1 MVPSSPNRKMGLFAA
16 TMLVTVN
23 MVGTG
28 IFLLP
33 VSMAS
38 AGTASIL
45 GWIVAS
51 LGAGSIGLMFA
62 FLGAT
67 DPEPGG
73 PYAYARNTF
82 GPYLGFQTNYVYWTA
97 NLVGN
102 VAVATTVIG
111 YCTAF
116 APALKAPALTLV
128 GALIVVW
135 LATVFNIMG
144 PRVVGLLTGWSTVV
158 AMVPLVLVAVFGWI
172 WFDGKVFM
180 DAWLPKGETTIGA
193 ISTSATYALWAFMGV
208 ESASV
213 SAGVIDNP
221 KRNIPLATLLGLII
235 ATVLYVS
242 TCTVL
247 MGIIPAP
254 ELAKSDDPFSEAAL
268 RSVGQ
273 IGAWIIAGAAIL
285 KAGGSLIGWTLTI
298 SQSARAAAADGMFP
312 RLYARTNRMGVPVF
326 NLVIS
331 AVLMSVILVAT
342 ASPSLTDQFNII
354 INVAIILNLL
364 PYLYC
369 AVAFLFSVRRRKITG
384 RKRVGAIT
392 VTVLAIG
399 YCLWALIGSE
409 VRLARDAMI
418 LLFLSIPFFLIFY
431 REATAPTPAVEEVPN
446 KDE

>member
-1 MVPSSPNRKMGLFAA
+1 MVPSSSKHKMGLFAA

-45 GWIVAS
+45 GWVVAS

-116 APALKAPALTLV
+116 CPELKAPALTLIGSLV
-128 GALIVVW
+128 VVW
-135 LATVFNIMG
+135 LATFFNILG
-144 PRVVGLLTGWSTVV
+144 PRVVGLLTGWSTVI
-158 AMVPLVLVAVFGWI
+158 AMVPLILVAVFGWF
-172 WFDGKVFM
+172 WFDGKTFI
-180 DAWLPKGETTIGA
+180 DGWLPKGETTIGA

-221 KRNIPLATLLGLII
+221 KRNVPLATLLGLLI

-254 ELAKSDDPFSEAAL
+254 ELAKSDDPFSAAAL
-268 RSVGQ
+268 ESVGQ

-285 KAGGSLIGWTLTI
+285 KAGGSLVGWTLTI
-298 SQSARAAAADGMFP
+298 SQSAQAAASDGMFP
-312 RLYARTNRMGVPVF
+312 RIYARLSRRGVPVF

-331 AVLMSVILVAT
+331 GILMSIIILVT
-342 ASPSLTDQFNII
+342 ASPSLTEQFNII
-354 INVAIILNLL
+354 IDVAIILNLL

-369 AVAFLFSVRRRKITG
+369 AVAFLFSVRRRKVVG
-384 RKRVGAIT
+384 RQRAFALT
-392 VTVLAIG
+392 VTILAIG

-418 LLFLSIPFFLIFY
+418 LLFLSIPLFLVFY
-431 REATAPTPAVEEVPN
+431 REVTVPAQKEPPDTPS
-446 KDE
+446 